1 MSIVYTPLSII
12 LATHGSMSLMTSLL
26 SQSKSSLDIVTQ
38 TSYPH
43 VQSPMSSPVQ
53 ARGEWGVLG
62 SKIHQVIPSEVPTKN
77 AELDDMGGTSL
88 SSRCWLSSGD

>member
-12 LATHGSMSLMTSLL
+12 LATHSSMSLMTSLL

-53 ARGEWGVLG
+53 ARGVWGVLG
-62 SKIHQVIPSEVPTKN
+62 SKSHQVNPSEVPSKN
-77 AELDDMGGTSL
+77 AEHDDMGGTSL
-88 SSRCWLSSGD
+88 SSRCYS